1 MAKRYLNS
9 VGRGDYQVFEGIYGP
24 NAGALGMNPLY
35 MTTNDSALEI
45 GLSNKYKMYE
55 NFIVYLDAAYL
66 ATWMD
71 QSKSV
76 WGHSKMNGK
85 DDEVRDPWNVNLS
98 FVYSF

>member
-1 MAKRYLNS
+1 
-9 VGRGDYQVFEGIYGP
+9 
-24 NAGALGMNPLY
+24 
-35 MTTNDSALEI
+35 
-45 GLSNKYKMYE
+45 MYE